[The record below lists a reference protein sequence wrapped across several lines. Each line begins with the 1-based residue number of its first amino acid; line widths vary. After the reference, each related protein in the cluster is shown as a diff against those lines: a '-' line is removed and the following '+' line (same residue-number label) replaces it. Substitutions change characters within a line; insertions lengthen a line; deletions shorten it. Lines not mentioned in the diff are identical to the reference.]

1 MYSRTSKNISSEV
14 WKDLMKPTS
23 WKELLEV
30 ILQSEKEK
38 AAGIDGVSCDLVRL
52 LVEDSIEEPTPLL
65 KILVTILNESLEK
78 GITPTSWRKAII
90 SMIPKRKEDGSFGEM
105 RPISV
110 LQEFG
115 KISSKL
121 LAVRMGRTL
130 LENPHVMNKAQRAFL
145 KDGST
150 SQCITTALNILED
163 FQRKRKKTQS
173 RLFLLAYDQVK
184 AYDSVQAYSIRA
196 SLERFNLPEKF
207 ISYVLSNLE
216 NATSCFKTFYGPTDE
231 FQVVTSV
238 RQGDPLAPLIYICVT
253 DALHEGLLFNP
264 IYRRATGYRF
274 SNDPELIIASTGYAA
289 DTTTYCESWR
299 DQ

>member
-1 MYSRTSKNISSEV
+1 
-14 WKDLMKPTS
+14 
-23 WKELLEV
+23 
-30 ILQSEKEK
+30 
-38 AAGIDGVSCDLVRL
+38 
-52 LVEDSIEEPTPLL
+52 
-65 KILVTILNESLEK
+65 
-78 GITPTSWRKAII
+78 
-90 SMIPKRKEDGSFGEM
+90 
-105 RPISV
+105 
-110 LQEFG
+110 
-115 KISSKL
+115 
-121 LAVRMGRTL
+121 MGRTL

-253 DALHEGLLFNP
+253 DAFMKACSSIQFIGV
-264 IYRRATGYRF
+264 
-274 SNDPELIIASTGYAA
+274 
-289 DTTTYCESWR
+289 
-299 DQ
+299 